1 MVTCENGHQNP
12 DDYRFCG
19 ECGAPIVPAM
29 VLCPTGHL
37 TSVNQPFCDEC
48 GAPIIGAAPSVAAG
62 IIYANLPESG
72 IGPWFR
78 KVWGSWKNAKVRRVA
93 IIVGSLLL
101 VGALAVLGFSV
112 INSGHERAGTTTTGP
127 GSTAPV
133 THTVTA
139 TVAIGSLPNGVAVDS
154 GTRTIYAVNHTVRGR
169 VSVID
174 GKTHKV
180 TATVPVGGSP
190 VGATV
195 DPGTHTVYVTNADF
209 HAGDSTQLF
218 S

>member
-1 MVTCENGHQNP
+1 M
-12 DDYRFCG
+12 
-19 ECGAPIVPAM
+19 
-29 VLCPTGHL
+29 
-37 TSVNQPFCDEC
+37 
-48 GAPIIGAAPSVAAG
+48 
-62 IIYANLPESG
+62 
-72 IGPWFR
+72 
-78 KVWGSWKNAKVRRVA
+78 
-93 IIVGSLLL
+93 
-101 VGALAVLGFSV
+101 GALAVLGFSV